1 MLKEM
6 AGMTNFASVQGG
18 AVRQIRRIQAIT
30 VIWMSAE
37 AALSLYTAWKARSP
51 ALLAFGG
58 DSVIELLSA
67 VVVLW
72 RFLAMRD
79 SERVEKR
86 AAQIA
91 GALLF
96 ALAAFVVGSSVI
108 TLSGH
113 NEPQTTR
120 LGIAVL
126 IAAAVFMPWL
136 ATKKRRLAMVTGSS
150 ALKADAAESAM
161 CGYLSLIAL
170 AGLLVNAI
178 WQIQWADPIA
188 ALCCLPFIVREG
200 WEAVRGKRN
209 CC

>member
-6 AGMTNFASVQGG
+6 AGTTKFASLQ

-58 DSVIELLSA
+58 DSFIELLSA
-67 VVVLW
+67 IVVLW
-72 RFLAMRD
+72 RFFARKD
-79 SERVEKR
+79 SERAENY
-86 AAQIA
+86 ASWTA
-91 GALLF
+91 GILLF
-96 ALAAFVVGSSVI
+96 ALAAFVVGSSAV

-113 NEPQTTR
+113 NGPQVTR
-120 LGIAVL
+120 LGIAIL

-136 ATKKRRLAMVTGSS
+136 ATKKRSLAVITGSS

-178 WQIQWADPIA
+178 WQIRWADPIA
-188 ALCCLPFIVREG
+188 ALCLLPFILREG
-200 WEAVRGKRN
+200 WEGFQK
-209 CC
+209 